1 MKNTKIV
8 CTLGPASDDPETL
21 DALIAAG
28 MDVARLNFS
37 HGDHDGHAATL
48 ARVREAAK
56 RAGREVAILQ
66 DLQGPKIRVGKLEGG
81 AMELTKGQLVA
92 IVPAEDQPDPET
104 IPTTYE
110 GLPGDVSDGDTIL
123 MDDGLLRM
131 RVEGVDGDRVK
142 CRVEVGGT
150 LKDRKGINLP
160 GVLVSAPAL
169 TEKDLQDLDYGTELG
184 VDFLCLSFVRTPAD
198 IELAKARLRKHGK
211 DTPIIAKIEK
221 PLAVENLTQILEVT
235 DGIMVA
241 RGDLGV
247 ELGPEKVP
255 LIQKWCIE
263 EANLRGKLVIT
274 ATQMLESMVTS
285 TFPTRAEAS
294 DVANAVLD
302 QSDAVMLSGE
312 TATGKHP
319 SLVVDTMV
327 RIIKEVEGSARY
339 RKAAELPP
347 LQIHNTSN
355 AIAHAAA
362 AAANSLEEVKAV
374 ICISTHG
381 ITPTLLSDYRPRVPI
396 IALTRDPEAC
406 RRLAAFWGV
415 HPIRFD
421 FDSLDTAESA
431 IDRAEA
437 QLTETGLVA
446 RGDKIIIT
454 MAIPAASGLHT
465 NTLKIHRV
473 GTSPSAMTKL
483 PPRAGD

>member
-1 MKNTKIV
+1 VKNTKIV
-8 CTLGPASDDPETL
+8 CTLGPASNDPETL

-37 HGDHDGHAATL
+37 HGDHDGHAATY
-48 ARVREAAK
+48 ARVREAAL

-66 DLQGPKIRVGKLEGG
+66 DLQGPKIRVGKLDGG
-81 AMELTKGQLVA
+81 RMALTEDQLVT
-92 IVPAEDQPDPET
+92 IVPATDQPGPEV
-104 IPTTYE
+104 IPTTYQ
-110 GLPGDVSDGDTIL
+110 GLPGDVTSGDTIL

-131 RVEGVDGDRVK
+131 RVVGVDRERVQ
-142 CRVEVGGT
+142 CRVEVGGV

-160 GVLVSAPAL
+160 GVKVSAPAL
-169 TEKDLQDLDYGTELG
+169 TDKDLADLDFGTELG
-184 VDFLCLSFVRTPAD
+184 VDFLCLSFVRTPDD
-198 IELAKARLRKHGK
+198 IELAKARLRHNGK
-211 DTPIIAKIEK
+211 DTPVIAKIEK
-221 PLAVENLTQILEVT
+221 PMAVDNLEAILDVT

-255 LIQKWCIE
+255 LIQKRCIE

-285 TFPTRAEAS
+285 SFPTRAEAS

-302 QSDAVMLSGE
+302 QTDAVMLSGE

-319 SLVVDTMV
+319 PLVVETMV
-327 RIIKEVEGSARY
+327 RIIKEVESSQRY

-347 LQIHNTSN
+347 LQIHTTSN

-362 AAANSLEEVKAV
+362 AAANTLEEIHAV

-396 IALTRDPEAC
+396 IALTKEAESC

-421 FDSLDTAESA
+421 FDSLDTTESA
-431 IDRAEA
+431 IERAENELL
-437 QLTETGLVA
+437 QTGLVR

-473 GTSPSAMTKL
+473 GTRPSMASHE
-483 PPRAGD
+483 PD